1 MIEPNDISLTGQ
13 YSIQEAVKIL
23 GLSRK
28 TLYNKINNGVLRC
41 HYRKGSNQRFFVGRD
56 LLCFLDVHPKKE
68 KKFKIF

>member
-1 MIEPNDISLTGQ
+1 MINPEDIVPTGQ
-13 YSIQEAVKIL
+13 YSMQEAIKEL

-28 TLYNKINNGVLRC
+28 TIYNHINKGTLRC

-68 KKFKIF
+68 RKFKIF